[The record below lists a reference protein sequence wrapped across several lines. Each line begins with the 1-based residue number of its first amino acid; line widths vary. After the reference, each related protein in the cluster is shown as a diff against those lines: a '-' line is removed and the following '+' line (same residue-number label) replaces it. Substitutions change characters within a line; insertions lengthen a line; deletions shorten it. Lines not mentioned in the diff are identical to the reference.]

1 MAFKRDSVSL
11 AQIAQE
17 IDAELIGDPNY
28 SLDGLASLESATAS
42 QLSFLSDK
50 KYKSALAET
59 CAGAV
64 IVAQFVESE
73 NLKNQLIVKNPYV
86 AYAKV
91 SALFATKPP
100 ASLAIHPTAVVSKH
114 ARLGIDVSVG
124 ANCVIEDDVVLEDGC
139 EVLAGTFIGARSV
152 VGAASLLY
160 PNVTIYHD
168 IKIGRSCIIH
178 GGTVVG
184 SDGFGFAP
192 TDDGW
197 LKIQQLGGVTI
208 GNNVEIGSNTA
219 IDRGALT
226 DTIIED
232 GVIIDNQVHL
242 AHNVKIGART
252 AIAGRCAIA
261 GSTTIGARCTMGG
274 CVAINGHIEIV
285 DDVHLNGATV
295 VTKSIKE
302 PGVYSSGTLMQDVKQ
317 WRKTAVRV
325 SQLEEWVARIKKLEE
340 QLAD

>member
-1 MAFKRDSVSL
+1 MAFKRSSLSL

-17 IDAELIGDPNY
+17 IDAELIGDPDY
-28 SLDGLASLESATAS
+28 SLNGLASLEIATAS

-50 KYKSALAET
+50 KYQSALAET

-64 IVAQFVESE
+64 ILAQFFDSE
-73 NLKNQLIVKNPYV
+73 NLKNQLIVENPYV

-91 SALFATKPP
+91 SALFATRPS
-100 ASLAIHPTAVVSKH
+100 ASLNIHPTAVVSKR
-114 ARLGIDVSVG
+114 ARLGKNVSVG

-152 VGAASLLY
+152 IGGASLLY

-168 IKIGRSCIIH
+168 IKIGQNCIIH

-197 LKIQQLGGVTI
+197 LKIQQLGGVRI
-208 GNNVEIGSNTA
+208 GNNVEIGSNTS